1 MLQRFREPPLL
12 LRFERKLMLDFLF
25 YLFAAITL
33 ISALLMVI
41 SPNAVNGAMCMI
53 VSFVGTA
60 ALFVL
65 LEAYF
70 LAILQV
76 LVYAGA
82 VMVLFLFIIM
92 LLDVDQGGEGRR
104 FAKNRLTVGAAVV
117 GFALLAI
124 LIVQAF
130 DGSRLP
136 EPALRAVADNPSGTE
151 SGLPFTTSSK
161 SFGYS
166 LFTKYMLPFQVTGF
180 LLLAAMVGVIV
191 VSKKPKENEEN
202 S

>member
-1 MLQRFREPPLL
+1 MI
-12 LRFERKLMLDFLF
+12 DILF
-25 YLFAAITL
+25 YVFAAITL
-33 ISALLMVI
+33 VSALLMVV

-60 ALFVL
+60 TLFVL

-92 LLDVDQGGEGRR
+92 LLNVDKGEGGDYAN
-104 FAKNRLTVGAAVV
+104 AKGKLGLAAAVV

-124 LIVQAF
+124 MVVSTFA
-130 DGSRLP
+130 GNEALP
-136 EPALRAVADNPSGTE
+136 EPGLQEVAANPSGTGDGFE
-151 SGLPFTTSSK
+151 FTNSMK

-166 LFTKYMLPFQVTGF
+166 LFSKYMLPFQVAGF
-180 LLLAAMVGVIV
+180 LLLAGMIGVIV
-191 VSKKPKENEEN
+191 VSKKSPAELEADAANAQEGDA
-202 S
+202 